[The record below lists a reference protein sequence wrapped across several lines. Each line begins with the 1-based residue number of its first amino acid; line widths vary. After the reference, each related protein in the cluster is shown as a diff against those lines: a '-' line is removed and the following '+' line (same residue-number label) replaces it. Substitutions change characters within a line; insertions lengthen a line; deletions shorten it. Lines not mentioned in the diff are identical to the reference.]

1 MKKILLTGGSG
12 FIGKNL
18 LESPLVDK
26 YEIIAP
32 RHSELDVADTD
43 NVDRFFSRNQFDVVL
58 HSAVKPGHRNAKDF
72 NNLFITNIRMFENLE
87 RNKSSFGKLIN
98 FGSGAVYDVAKNN
111 SGVSEKEMF
120 KNMGSDDHS
129 FCKYVVA
136 KQIENIDNFTDLNIF
151 GIFGKYED
159 YAIRFISNAICKSLV
174 DLPIT
179 LRQNRRFSYLDVND
193 LPQIVE
199 FFIEN
204 NPHYKSYNVCPDNYL
219 ELLDLAKLVR
229 EISGKNIPIKVAAQ
243 GYGLDYYGDNSRLK
257 AEIPDLKFTAIKT
270 SVENLY
276 SYYSG
281 IKDKINIECLL
292 MDK

>member
-87 RNKSSFGKLIN
+87 RNKSSLGKLIN

-204 NPHYKSYNVCPDNYL
+204 SPHYKSYNVCPDNYL

-229 EISGKNIPIKVAAQ
+229 EISGKDLPIKVGAE

-276 SYYSG
+276 SYYSW
-281 IKDKINIECLL
+281 IKDEINIECLL
-292 MDK
+292 TDK